1 MLQLLR
7 KVTGIKEST
16 LPISPR
22 NYGLIE
28 VSKGQSYED
37 IQRSL
42 SHTVCVSSHAN
53 YKTRVINKED
63 DIEIDIEIDEFSP
76 PFKIIYTAVT
86 PHFSIFN
93 TTIFI
98 ICCLLYFI
106 IINFSQG
113 KEIIAADIER
123 IKHYYLNTCLKS
135 ITTQNKLKTANEDVG
150 FNSLAVQQSTNFS
163 LFQTIAT
170 YRTDEDEISKFPII
184 QYDCNELN
192 DTIPC
197 GFFFTTTKI
206 TIDLLK
212 IFQDKR
218 RQDVLNSILQKIL
231 DEQDSVT
238 VHSLNIN
245 SEEQIMITLK
255 KIDER
260 TYIEYELYA
269 NFFACPI
276 FCLVLYLFQLDGI
289 DAEGIDDVIDEMIK
303 DINSIESLKH
313 YLTGE
318 LELITEKKIIS
329 LSVIALN
336 KRLFDKNC
344 DNLIREKLL
353 IGENMIKT
361 FNLQELCR
369 YLSNVDLLKSLN
381 ILSLTCQTIFLEED
395 DNYKLYRKLAHD
407 LYIEHKDMFKEI
419 NMTPQMIEALLMS
432 NDFFN
437 YSRVLE
443 RTKMN
448 EREKSLFSKNFPKIK
463 MDNLKKFIFD
473 QLLEKFIIK
482 YRLSRSKVDI
492 QDLIRLAKKKRVRAS
507 LEDDDEEYYKIGGSK
522 YRKRKT
528 HKKRKRKTNKKRKPR
543 NFSLYL

>member
-1 MLQLLR
+1 MLR
-7 KVTGIKEST
+7 KNTGFTTST

-22 NYGLIE
+22 NYGVTE

-42 SHTVCVSSHAN
+42 SHTMCVSSHAN

-98 ICCLLYFI
+98 ICCLLFFI
-106 IINFSQG
+106 IINFRQG
-113 KEIIAADIER
+113 KEIKVDDIER

-170 YRTDEDEISKFPII
+170 YRTDEDEISEFPII
-184 QYDCNELN
+184 QYDCNELI

-218 RQDVLNSILQKIL
+218 RKDVLNSILQKIL
-231 DEQDSVT
+231 AEQHSVT

-255 KIDER
+255 KIGES

-289 DAEGIDDVIDEMIK
+289 ETEGIDGVIAEMNGS
-303 DINSIESLKH
+303 INSIVTLKQ
-313 YLTGE
+313 YLTEE
-318 LELITEKKIIS
+318 LELITEEKIIS
-329 LSVIALN
+329 LSEIALN

-448 EREKSLFSKNFPKIK
+448 EKEKSLFSKNFPKIK
-463 MDNLKKFIFD
+463 MDNLKKFIFE
-473 QLLEKFIIK
+473 QLLEKFIIN

-492 QDLIRLAKKKRVRAS
+492 QDLILISKKKRVRAS
-507 LEDDDEEYYKIGGSK
+507 LGDHEEKDHEENYTKFYKKGGSK
-522 YRKRKT
+522 SKKRKTQKKRKRKT
-528 HKKRKRKTNKKRKPR
+528 HKKIKRK
-543 NFSLYL
+543 L